1 MEQFQEYWD
10 ALEEAG
16 PKMKELVLD
25 RAANNSEISLS
36 ELQQLV
42 RRAYPEQA

>member
-25 RAANNSEISLS
+25 RAAHDSEISLF
-36 ELQQLV
+36 ELRQLV
-42 RRAYPEQA
+42 SRTYPEQA

>member
-16 PKMKELVLD
+16 PEMKELVLD
-25 RAANNSEISLS
+25 RAAHDSEISLF
-36 ELQQLV
+36 EPRKLV
-42 RRAYPEQA
+42 VHAYLEQA